1 VGDGLIAVE
10 KGHVAEIDL
19 PIEMAGSARIIG
31 VVGWAALSKRRKDE
45 EEKKQKYEDQS
56 PQPGRMPDLHFWG
69 RRLCKKRRRDH
80 RQSQSEKGRIPFA
93 PISGQQ
99 SSLIEQMK
107 SWRFHTLPR
116 VLMSAVVNMLK
127 RMKII
132 VLCWLTEQHGRP
144 SGWRDLL

>member
-1 VGDGLIAVE
+1 
-10 KGHVAEIDL
+10 
-19 PIEMAGSARIIG
+19 
-31 VVGWAALSKRRKDE
+31 
-45 EEKKQKYEDQS
+45 
-56 PQPGRMPDLHFWG
+56 
-69 RRLCKKRRRDH
+69 
-80 RQSQSEKGRIPFA
+80 
-93 PISGQQ
+93 
-99 SSLIEQMK
+99 MK